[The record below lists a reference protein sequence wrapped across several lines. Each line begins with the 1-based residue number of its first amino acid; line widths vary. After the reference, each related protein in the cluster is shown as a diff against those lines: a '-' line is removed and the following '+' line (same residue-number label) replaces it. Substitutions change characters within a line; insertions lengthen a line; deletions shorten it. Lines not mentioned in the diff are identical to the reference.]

1 MNLAKFI
8 FEAPA
13 ADWLRFIFFLC
24 GIALFIF
31 MAEKTRQRL
40 GWSAEVNRKLVHVL
54 TGILVFFSP
63 FFFVSNRP
71 LAWLAV
77 LFIAVD
83 LFGVATGRLKGMHG
97 TARKSY
103 GTVFYPLT
111 FLILVLFCW
120 DGRKT
125 VLVLSMLVLALA
137 DAAAALVGENLKKP
151 HEIILW
157 KDKKSLEGSAVMALS
172 SFLIVWI
179 FLPRVASLDH
189 MIIRSAEAAWI
200 GIIAAAF
207 ATPLEAL
214 SKMGSDNLTA
224 PLGAA
229 FAINLMLFS
238 PPAAGSRL
246 AWGAGLGL
254 AAAALSFLFRFLS
267 LSGCAAA
274 FILAAV
280 LFGAG
285 GWSWTVPILVFFI
298 SSSLLSR
305 YGKDRKKRFESMFE
319 KTDTRDAGQVLAHGG
334 TSGCLSLMVHF
345 FPDPCWFLM
354 FLGAVAGVNA
364 DTWGTEIG
372 LFSKS
377 NPRSMIGFKAVPRGR
392 SGAVSPL
399 GTAGA
404 MAGSVL
410 IALSGWAAAPPG
422 LNLSPAGMNFW
433 VVALAGFAACLAD
446 SLLGAT
452 IQAQYRC
459 PACAKITEKPL
470 HCGGHAT
477 RLVSGSRWMNNDR
490 VNFLCSV
497 VGAGLVLLFLL
508 FVNG

>member
-1 MNLAKFI
+1 MAVLKFL
-8 FEAPA
+8 FDAPA
-13 ADWLRFIFFLC
+13 TDWLRFLFFLC

-31 MAEKTRQRL
+31 IAEKTRQRL

-54 TGILVFFSP
+54 TGILVFFCP
-63 FFFVSNRP
+63 FFFISSKP
-71 LAWLAV
+71 LVWMAA

-83 LFGVATGRLKGMHG
+83 LFGVMTGRLKGMHG

-137 DAAAALVGENLKKP
+137 DAVAALVGENLKKP
-151 HEIILW
+151 HEYVLW
-157 KDKKSLEGSAVMALS
+157 KDKKSLEGSAAMFLS

-179 FLPRVASLDH
+179 FLPHVASLDGNLVG
-189 MIIRSAEAAWI
+189 SVEAAWI
-200 GIIAAAF
+200 GLIAAAF
-207 ATPLEAL
+207 ATAMEAL
-214 SKMGSDNLTA
+214 SVTGSDNLTA

-229 FAINLMLFS
+229 FALNFMLFS
-238 PPAAGSRL
+238 PVTDGLRL
-246 AWGAGLGL
+246 TLGVVLGL
-254 AAAALSFLFRFLS
+254 IVALSSFRFRFLS
-267 LSGCAAA
+267 PSGCVAA

-280 LFGAG
+280 LFGVG

-298 SSSLLSR
+298 SSSLLSK
-305 YGKDRKKRFESMFE
+305 YGKDRKKRFESTFE
-319 KTDTRDAGQVLAHGG
+319 KTDTRDVGQVLANGG
-334 TSGCLSLMVHF
+334 AAGLLALMAHF
-345 FPDPCWFLM
+345 FPGPCWFPM
-354 FLGAVAGVNA
+354 FLGAAAGVNA

-377 NPRSMIGFKAVPRGR
+377 NPRSMLGFKPVPRGR

-404 MAGSVL
+404 AGGSVL
-410 IALSGWAAAPPG
+410 IALSGWAVAESG
-422 LNLSPAGMNFW
+422 LNMSPAGMYFW
-433 VVALAGFAACLAD
+433 AVALAGFAASFAD

-459 PACAKITEKPL
+459 PACAKITEKQS

-477 RLVSGSRWMNNDR
+477 RLVSGMRWMNNDR
-490 VNFLCSV
+490 VNFICSI
-497 VGAGLVLLFLL
+497 VGAGIVFLFLRYL
-508 FVNG
+508 NG